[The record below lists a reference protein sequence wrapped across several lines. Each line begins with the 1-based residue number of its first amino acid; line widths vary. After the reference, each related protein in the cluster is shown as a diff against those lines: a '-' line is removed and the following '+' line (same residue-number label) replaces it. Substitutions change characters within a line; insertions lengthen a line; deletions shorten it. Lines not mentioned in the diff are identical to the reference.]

1 MGRGSGKR
9 GEAYLNMI
17 CDFHVQYIP
26 ESVAQHTSFFK
37 GVWSDKD
44 ALLKFLDEKNISCAH
59 LVYPST
65 DAHIK
70 MGWDALARTYNEAI
84 AALVKA
90 HPKRLIGSAILPLQT
105 GDIKTQL
112 SGIKGLGFQG
122 VSLSSSYDGAF
133 AVERFR
139 EIFALACNLNMAVFI
154 HPQTINPI
162 GFERVKDP
170 LLMPVLEY
178 SLDTSMC
185 LGLCMM
191 EGIFQELPNLKIV
204 FSSLGGVIPFLKDRF
219 DGVYAMLRKRNMV
232 KDLGKSPS
240 EILKSVYVD
249 TSGIKS
255 PEPIQCA
262 LDFFGEDH
270 ILFASDY
277 PANQDI
283 QSQLGALKHF
293 SAQTQEKILSKNFLE
308 LFNTSKQ

>member
-1 MGRGSGKR
+1 
-9 GEAYLNMI
+9 MI

-26 ESVAQHTSFFK
+26 ETVAAQTSFFK

-44 ALLKFLDEKNISCAH
+44 ALLKFLDDNDIACAH

-70 MGWDALARTYNEAI
+70 MGWDALATTYNQAI
-84 AALVKA
+84 ALLLKA
-90 HPKRLIGSAILPLQT
+90 HPKRLAGSAVLPLQT
-105 GDIKTQL
+105 GDIKRRL
-112 SGIKGLGFQG
+112 SEIKGLGFQS

-133 AVERFR
+133 AIERFK
-139 EIFALACNLNMAVFI
+139 EIFAVACSLDMAVFV

-191 EGIFQELPNLKIV
+191 EGIFQEFPDLKIV

-219 DGVYAMLRKRNMV
+219 DGVYSMLRKRNMV

-240 EILKSVYVD
+240 EILKGVYVD

-262 LDFFGEDH
+262 LDFFGDDRV
-270 ILFASDY
+270 LFASDY

-293 SAQTQEKILSKNFLE
+293 SAQTQEKILCKNFHSF
-308 LFNTSKQ
+308 FNISK